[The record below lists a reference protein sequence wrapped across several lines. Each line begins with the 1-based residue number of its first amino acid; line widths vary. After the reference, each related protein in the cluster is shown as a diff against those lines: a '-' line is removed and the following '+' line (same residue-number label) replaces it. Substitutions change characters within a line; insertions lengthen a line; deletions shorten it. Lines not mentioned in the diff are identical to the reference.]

1 MISQKQKMKMQQK
14 LTPQQLLLMQLL
26 QLPVTSLEQ
35 RIKEEVEKNPLL
47 EVENNGSDAEWP
59 ENTETDAE
67 YKDGNVE
74 ERDAE
79 TMDKDADDDDDF
91 RGIDVDE
98 FFGDDDYSYR
108 ERLERDRNE
117 ETRAFDFSGS
127 TTFSESLTEQLSMLG
142 LNDRERAITSEIIG
156 SIDASGYLGRDLQII
171 ANDMAF
177 RSGIEVSDSEMEKM
191 LEIVQSLDPAGV
203 GARSL
208 QECLSLQLHRGDV
221 KGRAHEVATAIVDRY
236 FTQLTNKHYDGIMTG
251 LKIDEAL
258 LNEALEVIRHLNPKP
273 GWGSGDE
280 SQGSHYIIPDF
291 IVSREG
297 ANISFVLN
305 ERNNP
310 QLHLSQEYS
319 NMMRQLSNRKQL
331 SASERET
338 LQFIKSKT
346 ESAQWL
352 IDTLQQR
359 QQTLTIIMTAILEYQ
374 HDYFL
379 SGNPADMKP
388 MRLKDLSAI
397 TGYDESTVSRVANQK
412 YVQTE
417 YGTFL
422 LKELFSKAVATD
434 EGEVKALQHVKEAL
448 RDIIDNED
456 KSNPMTDEA
465 LTEKMREKGFTLS
478 RRTVTKYRENLGFAV
493 GRLRKE
499 I

>member
-1 MISQKQKMKMQQK
+1 MKMQQK

-47 EVENNGSDAEWP
+47 EVDNSGTEEEWP
-59 ENTETDAE
+59 ESTGLDAE
-67 YKDGNVE
+67 ME
-74 ERDAE
+74 ERDGDGVEKEAE
-79 TMDKDADDDDDF
+79 ADDDF

-117 ETRAFDFSGS
+117 ESRTFDFSGS

-142 LNDRERAITSEIIG
+142 LSERERAISSEIIG

-177 RSGIEVSDSEMEKM
+177 RSGIEVSDNEMEEM
-191 LEIVQSLDPAGV
+191 LKVVQSLDPAGV
-203 GARSL
+203 GARNL
-208 QECLSLQLHRGDV
+208 QECLSLQLHRGET
-221 KGRAHEVATAIVDRY
+221 KGRGHEVATAIVDRY
-236 FTQLTNKHYDGIMTG
+236 FVQLTNKHYDSIMAG

-258 LNEALEVIRHLNPKP
+258 LNEALDVIRHLNPKP

-280 SQGSHYIIPDF
+280 SQGSQYIIPDF

-297 ANISFVLN
+297 ANLSFVLN

-319 NMMRQLSNRKQL
+319 DMMRQLSNRKQL
-331 SASERET
+331 STSERET

-374 HDYFL
+374 HEYFL
-379 SGNPADMKP
+379 SGNPADLRP
-388 MRLKDLSAI
+388 LRLKDISAM

-422 LKELFSKAVATD
+422 MKELFSKAVATD
-434 EGEVKALQHVKEAL
+434 EGEIKALQHVKEAL
-448 RDIIDNED
+448 REIIDGED
-456 KSNPMTDEA
+456 KSKPLTDEA
-465 LTEKMREKGFTLS
+465 LTEKMREKGFSLS
-478 RRTVTKYRENLGFAV
+478 RRTVTKYRESMGIAA